1 MRCLANDFVAMVNIG
16 VLTDTLF
23 PNLTVTLWMLLLR
36 KRSDDFPLTLFDLAP
51 CVKTLAFL
59 SF

>member
-1 MRCLANDFVAMVNIG
+1 MVNIG

-36 KRSDDFPLTLFDLAP
+36 KRSDDFSLTLFDLVS